1 MLSPPIP
8 GHARRLVHGE
18 YHGHEQYQQAAR
30 GVNDELHPHRAKIGS
45 RQCRLRGKAG
55 GVADQLHLHEQDA
68 GIPREFVVQY
78 VVGAFMAVM
87 TWWLDAGAKLSPQR
101 IDAMFRRL
109 AIEGIT
115 QSYF

>member
-1 MLSPPIP
+1 
-8 GHARRLVHGE
+8 
-18 YHGHEQYQQAAR
+18 
-30 GVNDELHPHRAKIGS
+30 LHPRRAKIGS